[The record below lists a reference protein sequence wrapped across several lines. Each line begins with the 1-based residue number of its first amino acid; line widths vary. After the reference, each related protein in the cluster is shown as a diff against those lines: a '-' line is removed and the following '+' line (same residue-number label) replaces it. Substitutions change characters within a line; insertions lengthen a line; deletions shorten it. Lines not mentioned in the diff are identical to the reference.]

1 LLKSAWGNVG
11 TSVSFELVY
20 PELIASEVNNGA
32 SLLVNVS
39 DLSWFHNNV
48 LSKQLL
54 AAAVSRAV
62 ENGRYLVLASNTGIS
77 AVVNPLG
84 VVTSNSLMGQSGNL
98 IDRVQFLSN
107 RTHYNRMWWL
117 WRPSYRLWWH

>member
-1 LLKSAWGNVG
+1 
-11 TSVSFELVY
+11 FELIY
-20 PELIASEVNNGA
+20 PELIAQEVSNGA

-54 AAAVSRAV
+54 AAAVSRSV

-84 VVTSNSLMGQSGNL
+84 VVTSNSQSGQSGNL
-98 IDRVQFLSN
+98 VDRVQFLSA
-107 RTHYNRMWWL
+107 RTHFTRMWWL
-117 WRPSYRLWWH
+117 WRPSYRIWLH